1 LEIGRRRQVS
11 AAFIGEVNRTL
22 LAIILAEDFQEASC
36 HNTRES
42 VNWFYPAKIGGRM
55 RFRMKMCVSM
65 LAIAALF
72 GLAGI
77 PARAQDKQHVVSL
90 SELNKDTA
98 RPAQTRQANEEAVR
112 TLLSS
117 DQAQKTLKSAN
128 LDYLKVDKAVGQLSD
143 EDLAK
148 LAERSRRAQ
157 SDFAAGRI
165 SDRDLLWIIVIAI
178 GIIVLAIVLR

>member
-1 LEIGRRRQVS
+1 M
-11 AAFIGEVNRTL
+11 
-22 LAIILAEDFQEASC
+22 
-36 HNTRES
+36 H
-42 VNWFYPAKIGGRM
+42 
-55 RFRMKMCVSM
+55 FRVKMCVSM

-90 SELNKDTA
+90 SDLNKDAA

-117 DQAQKTLKSAN
+117 DQAQKALKSAK
-128 LDYLKVDKAVGQLSD
+128 LDYQKVDKAVGQLSD

-148 LAERSRRAQ
+148 LAARSRQAQ
-157 SDFAAGRI
+157 NDFAAGRI
-165 SDRDLLWIIVIAI
+165 SDRDMLWIILIAI
-178 GIIVLAIVLR
+178 GIIVLAVALR